1 MLILKQKPYLGR
13 YHFERKIITYN
24 DGHLWWTCL
33 QLLRMRSPVCWGR
46 GNLGIRMIIW
56 KRTWLWISYW
66 CIMERIKH
74 CYLWKIWVTNLFTL
88 SGSMNTPNAFK
99 NLKSPKRIRK
109 FYLLTQLLILWNSQR
124 YSTRRSRPTT
134 SQTYNYR
141 LLRDLFCFLGNR
153 QSKIKHK
160 ICFSKGLAVIEGK
173 VT

>member
-1 MLILKQKPYLGR
+1 MV
-13 YHFERKIITYN
+13 
-24 DGHLWWTCL
+24 TCDEL
-33 QLLRMRSPVCWGR
+33 VCSCWGC
-46 GNLGIRMIIW
+46 GVPYAGVGEFGYSNDHLKKNMTMNFVLMYNGENKTLLSI
-56 KRTWLWISYW
+56 
-66 CIMERIKH
+66 
-74 CYLWKIWVTNLFTL
+74 KIWVTNLFTL

-99 NLKSPKRIRK
+99 SLKSPKRIRK

-160 ICFSKGLAVIEGK
+160 ICFSKDLAVIEGK